1 MNYSTDKN
9 KDFPQFRK
17 KFDSSSVYKIYN
29 NQNMEEVQFIGAK
42 KFKFMINAAKYFELL
57 KIQEILECQNEQ
69 YFIISSLEYDK
80 LVNS

>member
-1 MNYSTDKN
+1 MNNNTDKN

-17 KFDSSSVYKIYN
+17 KFDSSSVYKIFN

-57 KIQEILECQNEQ
+57 KIQDILECQNDR
-69 YFIISSLEYDK
+69 YLIISRLEYDN